1 MMLSTNLPVVVYMV
15 EYKCHNVDVIDFVV
29 SQNKLT
35 LMSGTLNE
43 FAYIHTNR
51 VLTRYSKGYV
61 VHADI
66 DL

>member
-1 MMLSTNLPVVVYMV
+1 
-15 EYKCHNVDVIDFVV
+15 
-29 SQNKLT
+29 
-35 LMSGTLNE
+35 MSGTLNE